1 MADLDQRFEQAQAD
15 VKALT
20 TRPSNDELL
29 TLYSLF
35 KQATEGEASAA
46 KKPGRFDLV
55 GKAKY
60 DAWSRLGRHARRSGQ
75 GTLRRH
81 RRRAARPLT
90 LGLPRQARLAGRSA
104 QSPDARS
111 TLS

>member
-1 MADLDQRFEQAQAD
+1 MADLDERFEQAQAD

-29 TLYSLF
+29 TLYALF
-35 KQATEGEASAA
+35 KQATAGEASAA

-60 DAWSRLGRHARRSGQ
+60 DAWSRLAGTPADQAKERYVATVDGLLAR
-75 GTLRRH
+75 
-81 RRRAARPLT
+81 
-90 LGLPRQARLAGRSA
+90 
-104 QSPDARS
+104 
-111 TLS
+111 